1 VLVPVFYADHPHHT
15 ASLAALVR
23 YDSGQAACGAQSLA
37 EIFATLTGMP
47 GKARVTAA
55 TALVYLNE
63 LKQRLRFV
71 ALASDEY
78 PSTL

>member
-1 VLVPVFYADHPHHT
+1 
-15 ASLAALVR
+15 
-23 YDSGQAACGAQSLA
+23 
-37 EIFATLTGMP
+37 MP